1 MDTFQVL
8 KNDPYRRCMLILNN
22 GDNTCVDRSL
32 SLIQLD
38 PQGSHPGQ
46 QWPWEGR
53 CPKGENV
60 FCPLWYLSEPLWSF
74 VTRMKSLQVS
84 YMFNLF
90 GGNNVRMTIR
100 SSAPLYTC
108 QRQNFPKNISISS
121 TGTVPGR
128 VQVIFG
134 KGSTFCWFDFQQLKN
149 YNPFH
154 GP

>member
-8 KNDPYRRCMLILNN
+8 TNNPYRRCMLILNN

-60 FCPLWYLSEPLWSF
+60 FCPLWSF
-74 VTRMKSLQVS
+74 VTRMKSWNHFRSHICLTSLVGIMWEWQS
-84 YMFNLF
+84 DRAHLF
-90 GGNNVRMTIR
+90 IPARGKT
-100 SSAPLYTC
+100 
-108 QRQNFPKNISISS
+108 FPKISQS
-121 TGTVPGR
+121 VPGR

-134 KGSTFCWFDFQQLKN
+134 KGSTFYWCDFQQLKTN
-149 YNPFH
+149 YNPFQ
-154 GP
+154 GPLSHFHKMF